1 MEHYRIRVR
10 GHLDRGWAASFAG
23 LALAHRRDGTTLL
36 RGPVADQAALL
47 GLLQRLGGLG
57 LPILEVR
64 RLDHAPDRGE
74 AARPGDPDGPATLFE
89 RRRQCAQQL
98 AENRGHR

>member
-10 GHLDRGWAASFAG
+10 RHLDRGWAASFPR
-23 LALAHRRDGTTLL
+23 LALSRRRDGTPQL
-36 RGPVADQAALL
+36 RGPVADQAALH

-64 RLDHAPDRGE
+64 RLDRAPDRE
-74 AARPGDPDGPATLFE
+74 
-89 RRRQCAQQL
+89 
-98 AENRGHR
+98 

>member
-10 GHLDRGWAASFAG
+10 GQLDQGWAAYFAG
-23 LALAHRRDGTTLL
+23 LELTHRRDGTAQL
-36 RGPVADQAALL
+36 RGPVADQAALH

-64 RLDHAPDRGE
+64 CVARAPDPE
-74 AARPGDPDGPATLFE
+74 
-89 RRRQCAQQL
+89 
-98 AENRGHR
+98 

>member
-10 GHLDRGWAASFAG
+10 GHLDQGWAASFPG
-23 LALAHRRDGTTLL
+23 LELTRRRDGTTQL
-36 RGPVADQAALL
+36 RGPVADQAALH

-64 RLDHAPDRGE
+64 RLDRPPG
-74 AARPGDPDGPATLFE
+74 AARSRCTVDPMCG
-89 RRRQCAQQL
+89 
-98 AENRGHR
+98 